1 MRAQF
6 GDGAVVRARLADA
19 HLPEA
24 QFAWEPVM
32 TVERPAPRAVDC
44 RPLVRRLHARPPSAF
59 GGPLAPPAFG
69 GQRAPLSTFGGP
81 HVVSG
86 GWWAEAAHREYYFA
100 AQRGGGTLWIYYDR
114 PRRRWRC
121 QGQVE

>member
-1 MRAQF
+1 
-6 GDGAVVRARLADA
+6 
-19 HLPEA
+19 
-24 QFAWEPVM
+24 M

-44 RPLVRRLHARPPSAF
+44 RPLVRRLHTRPLSAF
-59 GGPLAPPAFG
+59 GGQLEPP
-69 GQRAPLSTFGGP
+69 STFGGP

-86 GWWAEAAHREYYFA
+86 GWWAEAVHREYYFA